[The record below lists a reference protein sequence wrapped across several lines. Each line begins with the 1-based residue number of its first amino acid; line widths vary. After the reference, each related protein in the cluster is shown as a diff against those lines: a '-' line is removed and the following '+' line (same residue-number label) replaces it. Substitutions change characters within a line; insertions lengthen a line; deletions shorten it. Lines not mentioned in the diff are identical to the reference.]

1 MKNIILASKSPRRIA
16 LLRKIGLKFKVE
28 ASRYSENLNL
38 KLNPRLLARVL
49 SAGKAED
56 VAARHKNAIIIAAD
70 TVVVSG
76 KKILGQPRSKT
87 EAKKMLKMLSGRSHK
102 VITGFTIMDTAT
114 GRKISGAEETK
125 VFFRKLSGEEIES
138 YVNSGEPMGKAG
150 AYAVQGLGAVIVR
163 RIEGD
168 YFNVVG
174 LPLNSLTEALKKF
187 GVSVLQV

>member
-1 MKNIILASKSPRRIA
+1 MKNIILASKSPRRIN

-38 KLNPRLLARVL
+38 KLEPRSLVRVL
-49 SAGKAED
+49 SAGKAEY

-70 TVVVSG
+70 TIVVCRG
-76 KKILGQPRSKT
+76 KILGSPRSKT
-87 EAKKMLKMLSGRSHK
+87 EAKKMLKMLSGRRHK
-102 VITGFTIMDTAT
+102 VITGFTIIDTAT

-125 VFFRKLSGEEIES
+125 VFFRKLSLKEIES

-150 AYAVQGLGAVIVR
+150 AYAIQGLGAVIVR

-174 LPLNSLTEALKKF
+174 LPLHSLTGVLKKF
-187 GVSVLQV
+187 GISIL